1 MQDIAADQLLNE
13 DIKVDLPKL
22 SIATKQYDAKL
33 AQGQELKYD
42 MSILINQTKMDSK
55 MYDDL
60 SHFLYNQMILNSLEG
75 QDGKHF
81 NVFNVFH
88 WVVLIIGIVW
98 LFILHNKYRSLVILL
113 VAQSH
118 AAAQM
123 VRTPMPKLLHY
134 GRSPPPT
141 SNDVQIKTIR
151 EYLADILPTEVLLMV
166 ILLAILI
173 FMISVFVYKLVKQ
186 YKNDHTKLTLRLTS
200 DHISFECLVG
210 YLRYSCTRFRLLN
223 LEIKK
228 IEIALSSNT

>member
-1 MQDIAADQLLNE
+1 
-13 DIKVDLPKL
+13 
-22 SIATKQYDAKL
+22 
-33 AQGQELKYD
+33 
-42 MSILINQTKMDSK
+42 
-55 MYDDL
+55 
-60 SHFLYNQMILNSLEG
+60 
-75 QDGKHF
+75 
-81 NVFNVFH
+81 
-88 WVVLIIGIVW
+88 
-98 LFILHNKYRSLVILL
+98 
-113 VAQSH
+113 
-118 AAAQM
+118 
-123 VRTPMPKLLHY
+123 MPKLLHY

-228 IEIALSSNT
+228 IEIALSSNTWSVTWHSVFGEGDVCWVPDQWKERTVTPGYVFVSNSSVTVGLDSVFKSYIKRRLDCDDEDAVCCTPPHVCMFVYFGDLECQNIQLFWANSDFSYRPVTTKIY